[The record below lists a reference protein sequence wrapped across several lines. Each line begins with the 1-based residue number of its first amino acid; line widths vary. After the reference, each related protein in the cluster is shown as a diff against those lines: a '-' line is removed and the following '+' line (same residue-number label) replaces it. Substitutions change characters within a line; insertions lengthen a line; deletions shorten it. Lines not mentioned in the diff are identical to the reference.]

1 MAYEIA
7 DELLLKPEEKTSF
20 DFRMS
25 RCGIG
30 NAISKEMMVA
40 INPLLNSLEFRVT
53 DDGNGFVSVWVNHS
67 VYDVHIAQK
76 QHASDKKD
84 MKKAI
89 SALPRL
95 VMVLVVASLAISAAV
110 AWKIAVLAF
119 LFPGLA
125 AVGFGTAFVYGLIT
139 CMGVSALITV
149 GPLVSPVL

>member
-89 SALPRL
+89 SA
-95 VMVLVVASLAISAAV
+95 AV

-149 GPLVSPVL
+149 AYILNRGRS